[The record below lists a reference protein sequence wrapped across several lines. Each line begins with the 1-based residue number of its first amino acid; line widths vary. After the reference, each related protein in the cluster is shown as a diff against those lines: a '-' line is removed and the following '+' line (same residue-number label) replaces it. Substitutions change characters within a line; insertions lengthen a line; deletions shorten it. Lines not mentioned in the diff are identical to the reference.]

1 MLPSGKKL
9 PATGSHGLASGL
21 MFPETKLDD
30 VFTDVDFTNHMAVAT
45 IADGRSG
52 RTLEVA
58 FDNHFSQCVVYNP
71 PHREAICIEPYTCL
85 PDQFAMA
92 EQGIIAA
99 PQTLASGQ
107 STTCGY
113 EIRLR

>member
-1 MLPSGKKL
+1 MN
-9 PATGSHGLASGL
+9 TASPRAPHPTEL
-21 MFPETKLDD
+21 VL
-30 VFTDVDFTNHMAVAT
+30 HA
-45 IADGRSG
+45 RS
-52 RTLEVA
+52 RCLEVA
-58 FDNHFSQCVVYNP
+58 FDDHFSQCVVYNP

-99 PQTLASGQ
+99 PQTLAPGQ